1 MCFRWT
7 TMLSQ
12 KTRERT
18 SLLSKRV
25 FWHVCVC
32 IENYIINGFDYILP
46 QSPLQI
52 EIRDAIANLLS
63 LENKTKFVSFSLRD
77 FYFVFCTFLSFFFFS
92 LDTDKEVESTNQNV
106 SKEKRNEQDPEKKKT
121 LLSSWF
127 SFFFFLSMNDE
138 NKRNIS
144 LPKHSEILSK

>member
-1 MCFRWT
+1 M
-7 TMLSQ
+7 
-12 KTRERT
+12 
-18 SLLSKRV
+18 
-25 FWHVCVC
+25 CVC

-106 SKEKRNEQDPEKKKT
+106 SKEKRNEQDPEKKNFT
-121 LLSSWF
+121 FFLILF
-127 SFFFFLSMNDE
+127 FFFFLSMNDE